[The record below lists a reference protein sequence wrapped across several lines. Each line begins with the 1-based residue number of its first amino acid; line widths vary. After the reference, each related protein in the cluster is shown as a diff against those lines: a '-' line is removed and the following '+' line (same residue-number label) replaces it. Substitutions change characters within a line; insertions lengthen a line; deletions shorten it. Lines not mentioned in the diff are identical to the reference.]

1 MTATVSPT
9 ELDLELEIA
18 GKLAANDAAKQN
30 NQQKRRV
37 SKQIEVPNLI

>member
-18 GKLAANDAAKQN
+18 GKLAANDVANQ

-37 SKQIEVPNLI
+37 SKQIEVI